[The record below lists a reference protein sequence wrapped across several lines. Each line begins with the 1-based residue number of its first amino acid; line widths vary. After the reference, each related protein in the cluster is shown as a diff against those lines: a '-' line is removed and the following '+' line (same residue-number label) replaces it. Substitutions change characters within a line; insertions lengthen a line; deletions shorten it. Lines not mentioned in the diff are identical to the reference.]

1 MVIRAASQGLGVQQ
15 QTAASREWLDAD
27 KTVGMKPAQNLTE
40 NSIIIIFFKE
50 KDLMEETDA
59 FNLLEKNRLKYV

>member
-15 QTAASREWLDAD
+15 QTAACREWLDAD

>member
-40 NSIIIIFFKE
+40 NSIIIFFFKE